1 MMQYRGEDG
10 SRTRGLS
17 PVIGP
22 TTPDEGWQGEAEL
35 IAGRASQLSRR
46 DARKELRP
54 ASRWVEGRHPR
65 QEFVISG
72 RGETMWQG
80 PGLSWR
86 HSARTEPA
94 ATASVQSQ
102 VRSDAD
108 RGPLSR
114 TFTQASRTAQL
125 KGTDTSRSAP
135 SPSKPA
141 RPPPSTLSTALRG
154 RGSAAAVAPKL
165 AGPPP
170 PTMTTVRAGTGTG
183 MGTGTVIGTS
193 SNPTTPPAVAPPGK
207 SAALAEV
214 PGCGGRRLLL
224 QSGGCGYNGWS
235 PALPRGAG
243 ATTTRP
249 AQPAGPSAKAGPGQA
264 TINISVEQGVLYTV
278 TVKAVPFTSV
288 PRCGFL
294 ARRLF
299 HALCKISSCF
309 SGCSPCQC
317 PGLPR
322 SCLLFLGHRMLPCV
336 DFAPI
341 LGLGLSLHS
350 ALSVSSLAL

>member
-1 MMQYRGEDG
+1 MCVPQLLFEPMRSLSALPGQARGDRAWYLFLACRILLTLDHIWPSPRSRKPSSHQGSGSNPATQQLPPSRDPALLGRFPMMQYRGEDG

-114 TFTQASRTAQL
+114 TFTQASRTAQ
-125 KGTDTSRSAP
+125 
-135 SPSKPA
+135 
-141 RPPPSTLSTALRG
+141 
-154 RGSAAAVAPKL
+154 
-165 AGPPP
+165 
-170 PTMTTVRAGTGTG
+170 
-183 MGTGTVIGTS
+183 
-193 SNPTTPPAVAPPGK
+193 
-207 SAALAEV
+207 
-214 PGCGGRRLLL
+214 
-224 QSGGCGYNGWS
+224 
-235 PALPRGAG
+235 
-243 ATTTRP
+243 
-249 AQPAGPSAKAGPGQA
+249 
-264 TINISVEQGVLYTV
+264 
-278 TVKAVPFTSV
+278 
-288 PRCGFL
+288 
-294 ARRLF
+294 
-299 HALCKISSCF
+299 
-309 SGCSPCQC
+309 
-317 PGLPR
+317 
-322 SCLLFLGHRMLPCV
+322 
-336 DFAPI
+336 
-341 LGLGLSLHS
+341 
-350 ALSVSSLAL
+350 